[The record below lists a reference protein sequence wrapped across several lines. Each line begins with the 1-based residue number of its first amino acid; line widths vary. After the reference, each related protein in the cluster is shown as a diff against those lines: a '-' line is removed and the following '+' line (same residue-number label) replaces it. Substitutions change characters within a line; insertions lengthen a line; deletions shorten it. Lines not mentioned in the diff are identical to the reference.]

1 MDTGQLTYLGYGL
14 LVGAALAAWV
24 GFAAWRRRRELA
36 HEVARLRRHL
46 HDHMEVTHEGS
57 RQQKLELERLRQE
70 NENLRITV
78 KAWQQ
83 KPDRRELRMLQVYD
97 EAVRQVSASA
107 PGFAPVWEAALREAE
122 ARAQEID
129 RGLVAFA
136 RRLVRPR
143 VRKPS
148 GSGENE

>member
-1 MDTGQLTYLGYGL
+1 MDTGQLAYLIYGL
-14 LVGAALAAWV
+14 LLGAALAAWV
-24 GFAAWRRRRELA
+24 GFAAWQRRRELVQ
-36 HEVARLRRHL
+36 EVERLRRHL

-83 KPDRRELRMLQVYD
+83 RPDRRELRMLQVYD
-97 EAVRQVSASA
+97 EAVRQVSSTA
-107 PGFAPVWEAALREAE
+107 PGFAPVWEASLREAE
-122 ARAQEID
+122 ARVAEID

-143 VRKPS
+143 ARKPS
-148 GSGENE
+148 GSDDSE